1 MDWSELAM
9 NYGKAFG
16 GAVGGGTNA
25 GGNPFLVSEGGSGGG
40 MGGLGGLMGGA
51 GDLPGLQGLMAL
63 AQLVNAAPGIQML
76 QQMMGGGQQGQ
87 PAQFRDPNQGPTMP
101 FDESQMTVPGV
112 NDQRGTLGAGGQGE
126 QMAQRAW
133 QGRQSGWRNPR
144 DAQFA
149 QDFMNTMEPPPFD
162 SGF

>member
-9 NYGKAFG
+9 NFGKAFG
-16 GAVGGGTNA
+16 GAGGGGTNA
-25 GGNPFLVSEGGSGGG
+25 GGNPFLVSEGGASAL
-40 MGGLGGLMGGA
+40 GGLGLGALMGEG
-51 GDLPGLQGLMAL
+51 GEGLPGLQMLLGLA
-63 AQLVNAAPGIQML
+63 AAAPGIQML

-112 NDQRGTLGAGGQGE
+112 NDQGGTLGAGGQGE